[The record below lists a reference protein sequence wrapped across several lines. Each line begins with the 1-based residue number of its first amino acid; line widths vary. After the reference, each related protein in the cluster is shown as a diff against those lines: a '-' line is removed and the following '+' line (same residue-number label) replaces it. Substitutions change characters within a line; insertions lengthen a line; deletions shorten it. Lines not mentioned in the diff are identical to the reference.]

1 MSTPLYEP
9 SEVQSHVWG
18 NCYVW
23 FLQPLA
29 TARCYNPYYPLCTKP
44 HVLSSLQTH
53 FYHRVNPLS
62 SSFTL
67 TMTASLHN
75 SLDGTP
81 FFHNFLFSLSA
92 LSRSFRLPLH
102 FSCFT
107 PHHEYGLVIHDCYP
121 PFCVLFVLRDY
132 FLSSG
137 RALIFHVICVYASHY
152 YFITIILFSV
162 ML

>member
-29 TARCYNPYYPLCTKP
+29 VARCYNPYYPLCTKP

-53 FYHRVNPLS
+53 FYHRQ
-62 SSFTL
+62 SSFL
-67 TMTASLHN
+67 LFYLGMTASLHN

-81 FFHNFLFSLSA
+81 FFTIF
-92 LSRSFRLPLH
+92 
-102 FSCFT
+102 
-107 PHHEYGLVIHDCYP
+107 
-121 PFCVLFVLRDY
+121 Y
-132 FLSSG
+132 FLSP
-137 RALIFHVICVYASHY
+137 LYLFHSAFHFISPASHLIMNTAQLSMIVI
-152 YFITIILFSV
+152 FLFAFCLFFV
-162 ML
+162 INIVLV